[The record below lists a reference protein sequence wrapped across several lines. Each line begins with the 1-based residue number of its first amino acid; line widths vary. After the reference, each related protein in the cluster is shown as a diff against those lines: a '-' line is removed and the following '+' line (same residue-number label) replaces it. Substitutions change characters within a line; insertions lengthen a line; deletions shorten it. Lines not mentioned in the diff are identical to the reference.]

1 MSFNIGLSGIRASST
16 DLSVTGNNIANAS
29 TTGFKESRAEFE
41 DVYTTTLLGTGSAAV
56 GSGVKVANVR
66 QEFSQGNISSTDS
79 VLDMAIDGNGF
90 YVLNDSGTVTY
101 TRSGVFSLDKD
112 GYVVANNGSIL
123 QGYMANDTGTISG
136 VLTDLSINITSQS
149 PRLTSLVE
157 AQFNLDANEE
167 VLQETGSSVTTTGLS
182 VGVVNSGI
190 LESTTTTLSAAG
202 QPTTAGSPASLAFT
216 TDLATVAAAGYGS
229 ITMDLNTGDGAVSIT
244 LAGVAAGSTVDDILD
259 DVQTAL
265 DDAFGSQEFTATQGT
280 GGELVIERAGYS
292 ATDGSAFTVANTA
305 AFDAVFGASGA
316 VTAGTAGSLLFVGT
330 NPLTADFTS
339 VAGTSTTTRTT
350 STPPLN
356 IAASSSGAYAE
367 LTADNIYG
375 ALDLSTANGNA
386 LVFTLATGAGSTY
399 TINLS
404 EAAWTSAAPG
414 SFTAVTT
421 AEIIAE
427 INAQVTA
434 YAGAGNE
441 DVVAS
446 NNAGRIEFTVQA
458 PATEGDYVQIA
469 DNTVSSNNLDLTDLG
484 FLAANRYD
492 AGEAPVQANNEFQLE
507 VTSTTGNG
515 GGPYTITIPP
525 GTYSS
530 LDDLAEEIQSQID
543 IYIGASGIAGKVTVE
558 AVNGQLVFTN
568 TTTGS
573 GEGIALTATAAEPQA
588 LAALGFDDMYEV
600 EGDDEIDRSNSFT
613 INLTVP
619 APDEEGRSGS
629 VIISMTKEYSSVQE
643 VVADINSQLN
653 AQDSDSYIGVQ
664 AVAVEVTP
672 ETSPPQYTIAFEA
685 TEEGEASVISLSNFT
700 ASGDDIT
707 IEDLYAL
714 LQFDPSD
721 DTLLETGIA
730 GVTNGYPETTVT
742 LTDPDGEETLITIPE
757 GSEANEIVALL
768 NDYAGITASA
778 VTTLTITAAGY
789 NSPGDDMSITVNG
802 QELTATSLEDL
813 VTEINSY
820 ASTTLPGFSAEL
832 DDEGDLVIT
841 NEIGSDITVE
851 MNSSE
856 VTDSLV
862 LIGGEDTS
870 PAVLGGSTTA
880 ATAATVGGSVDIV
893 LNEDYTLTDPDP
905 AISGIF
911 GTLEDDE
918 YSTYV
923 LNAFDPDDADTYNH
937 ATSTTIYDSLGI
949 SHVMT
954 QYFVKE
960 PLDADNPDSE
970 NVWVMYVQVDGEDVG
985 DPDPTL
991 DFPQNLEPTM
1001 ARYVLYFNQDGT
1013 LDEDATGDMYIT
1025 NWDPLDDNG
1034 DPTGAMSSVNVLEG
1048 GLPLTD
1054 PPSSSNFQITLTGS
1068 TQYGDDFTVEE
1079 IVQDGYSTGILTGLE
1094 IDEDGTISAQFTN
1107 GETQTIGQVALATFT
1122 NEEGLTPVGDTA
1134 WAESYDSGPATIGN
1148 PGTGKYGSIVSSAL
1162 EDSNVDLSEELVG
1175 LIVAQRNYQAS
1186 AKTIETLDQV
1196 TQTILNI

>member
-29 TTGFKESRAEFE
+29 TTGFKESRAEFG
-41 DVYTTTLLGTGSAAV
+41 DVYTTTLLGTGSDAV
-56 GSGVKVANVR
+56 GSGVRVSNVR

-90 YVLNDSGTVTY
+90 YVLNNKGSITY
-101 TRSGVFSLDKD
+101 SRAGIFSLNKE
-112 GYVVANNGSIL
+112 GYVVANNGSVL

-136 VLTDLSINITSQS
+136 VLTDLQINITSQS
-149 PRLTSLVE
+149 PRLTSLVQ
-157 AQFNLDANEE
+157 AQVNLDANEE
-167 VLQETGSSVTTTGLS
+167 VLQENGSAVTTTGLS

-190 LESTTTTLSAAG
+190 LDSTTTTLSAAG
-202 QPTTAGSPASLAFT
+202 QPTTIGTPASLAFSA
-216 TDLATVAAAGYGS
+216 DLATVAAAGYGS
-229 ITMDLNTGDGAVSIT
+229 VTMDINTGDGAVSVT
-244 LAGVAAGSTVDDILD
+244 LTGVPAGSTVNDILN

-316 VTAGTAGSLLFVGT
+316 VTAGTSGSLLFVGT

-356 IAASSSGAYAE
+356 IAASSSGSYAQ
-367 LTADNIYG
+367 LIADNIYG
-375 ALDLSTANGNA
+375 ALDLSTASSNA

-404 EAAWTSAAPG
+404 EAAWTGAAPV
-414 SFTAVTT
+414 SFGAVTT
-421 AEIIAE
+421 AEVIAE
-427 INAQVTA
+427 INAQITA

-441 DVVAS
+441 DVVAG
-446 NNAGRIEFTVQA
+446 NNAGRLEFTVQA
-458 PATEGDYVQIA
+458 PATEGDYVQVA
-469 DNTVSSNNLDLTDLG
+469 DNTVSSSNLDLTDLG
-484 FLAANRYD
+484 FLSNNRYD

-525 GTYSS
+525 GSYSS
-530 LDDLAEEIQSQID
+530 LDDLAEEIQSQVD
-543 IYIGASGIAGKVTVE
+543 IYIGASGIAGKVSVE

-568 TTTGS
+568 TETGS
-573 GEGIALTATAAEPQA
+573 GEGIALTATVAEPQA

-600 EGDDEIDRSNSFT
+600 EGEDEIDRSNSFT
-613 INLTVP
+613 VNLTVP

-653 AQDSDSYIGVQ
+653 AQDSDNYIGVQ

-672 ETSPPQYTIAFEA
+672 ETSPPQYSIAFQA
-685 TEEGEASVISLSNFT
+685 TEDGEASVISLSNFT
-700 ASGDDIT
+700 ASGEDIT
-707 IEDLYAL
+707 VEDLYAL
-714 LQFDPSD
+714 LQYDPSD
-721 DTLLETGIA
+721 DILLQAGIA
-730 GVTNGYPETTVT
+730 GVSNGYPETTVT
-742 LTDPDGEETLITIPE
+742 LTDPDGDETLITIPE
-757 GSEANEIVALL
+757 GSQANEVVAQL
-768 NDYAGITASA
+768 NNYAGVTASA
-778 VTTLTITAAGY
+778 VTTLTLTSAGY
-789 NSPGDDMSITVNG
+789 NSPGDDMTITVNG

-813 VTEINSY
+813 VAEINSY
-820 ASTTLPGFSAEL
+820 TATTLPGFSAEL
-832 DDEGDLVIT
+832 NADGDMIIT

-851 MNSSE
+851 MNSTQ

-870 PAVLGGSTTA
+870 PAVLGGSSTA
-880 ATAATVGGSVDIV
+880 AMAATVGGSIDIV
-893 LNEDYTLTDPDP
+893 LNEDYTLSDPDP
-905 AISGIF
+905 AISGLF
-911 GTLEDDE
+911 GTLEESE
-918 YSTYV
+918 YSSYI
-923 LNAFDPDDADTYNH
+923 LNQFDPTDADTYNH
-937 ATSTTIYDSLGI
+937 ATSDTIYDSLGI
-949 SHVMT
+949 AHTMT

-960 PLDADNPDSE
+960 PLDNSDPSGE
-970 NVWVMYVQVDGEDVG
+970 NVWVMYVQVDGQNVG

-1001 ARYVLYFNQDGT
+1001 ARFVLYFNQDGT

-1048 GLPLTD
+1048 GLPLSD
-1054 PPSSSNFQITLTGS
+1054 PPGSSNFQITMTGS
-1068 TQYGDDFTVEE
+1068 TQYGDDFSVDQR
-1079 IVQDGYSTGILTGLE
+1079 VQNGYTTGILTGLE

-1107 GETQTIGQVALATFT
+1107 GESQTIGQVALATFT

-1134 WAESYDSGPATIGN
+1134 WAESYESGAATIGF
-1148 PGTGKYGSIVSSAL
+1148 PDTGKYGSIVSSAL

-1175 LIVAQRNYQAS
+1175 LIVAQRNFQAS
-1186 AKTIETLDQV
+1186 AKTIETVDQV